1 MQCLLYAFP
10 VALANAWAA
19 RFVGHVLHVPEQ
31 LLYMHE
37 AIDGIGSLPT
47 PLLLGRAPNV
57 MVGVAPG
64 TKSLW
69 GTHGVVGKY
78 LAGEG
83 VIVL

>member
-1 MQCLLYAFP
+1 
-10 VALANAWAA
+10 
-19 RFVGHVLHVPEQ
+19 
-31 LLYMHE
+31 MHE